1 MLVLFPVHD
10 RVSLLPYF
18 LRYYTS
24 IGATRFV
31 CALFNGKANPV
42 YAKIASFQTRY
53 PLQIC
58 PSFVARV
65 EKYNPFDEKRALNR
79 LRLEFCEKAQWYC
92 IADLDEF
99 HYFEGKSML
108 DAVRKAKRHKF
119 QAVGGVLVDRL
130 AANGKFP
137 PIRGSLDKTFPLGSD
152 LTYCCG
158 GNNTKISLAK
168 CQVEIEV
175 GHHCANVETGW
186 GISETH
192 HFKWFK
198 GVRPNLI
205 RRQKYYGQQCI
216 PWAKTMLPNQIAIIN
231 GGINLNMPGLRL
243 RTANKLGV

>member
-10 RVSLLPYF
+10 RVGLLPYF

-158 GNNTKISLAK
+158 ANNGKISLARYDVTIELGHHYTY
-168 CQVEIEV
+168 VEI
-175 GHHCANVETGW
+175 GW

-192 HFKWFK
+192 HFKWSR
-198 GVRPNLI
+198 GVYRTLAL
-205 RRQKYYGQQCI
+205 RQKFYSKQGV
-216 PWAKTMLPNQIAIIN
+216 PWAKTELPVQLSLTRR
-231 GGINLNMPGLRL
+231 GVNLAMPNLRL
-243 RTANKLGV
+243 RKADKLGV